1 MARERLEYVWL
12 EMRQRCKNP
21 KHHAY
26 KYYGGRGI
34 KICKEWESYKTFRDW
49 AAMTGYNANAKRG
62 ECTLDRIDP
71 NGNYEPLNCRWVSMR
86 VQQNN
91 KRNNHYITI
100 NGVTRTIAEW
110 GRTSAINEMTIRK
123 RLEYGWSDVDAVTMP
138 LKRRVK
144 K

>member
-1 MARERLEYVWL
+1 MNWVWL

-21 KHHAY
+21 KHHSY
-26 KYYGGRGI
+26 KNYGGRGI
-34 KICKEWESYKTFRDW
+34 EVCKEWDSYKTFRDW

-91 KRNNHYITI
+91 RRNNHYITV
-100 NGVTRTIAEW
+100 NGITRTLAEW
-110 GRTSAINEMTIRK
+110 AEVTGIKRKTSQK
-123 RLEYGWSDVDAVTMP
+123 RIEKGWSDIDAVSLP
-138 LKRRVK
+138 LQRRGK

>member
-110 GRTSAINEMTIRK
+110 GRTSEINEMTIRK

>member
-34 KICKEWESYKTFRDW
+34 KICKEWDSYKTFRDW

-110 GRTSAINEMTIRK
+110 GRTSEINEMTIRK

>member
-1 MARERLEYVWL
+1 MNWVWL

-21 KHHAY
+21 KHKAY
-26 KYYGGRGI
+26 KNYGGRGI
-34 KICKEWESYKTFRDW
+34 EVCKEWDSYKTFRDW
-49 AAMTGYNANAKRG
+49 AEMTGYNANAKRG

-91 KRNNHYITI
+91 RRNNHYITI
-100 NGVTRTIAEW
+100 NGVTRTVAEW
-110 GRTSAINEMTIRK
+110 GRTSAINEKTIRK
-123 RLEYGWSDVDAVTMP
+123 RLEKGWSDVDAVTTP
-138 LKRRVK
+138 LKRRAK

>member
-1 MARERLEYVWL
+1 MSRERLNWVWL

-34 KICKEWESYKTFRDW
+34 KICKEWDSYKTFRDW

-71 NGNYEPLNCRWVSMR
+71 DGNYEPLNCRWVSMKE
-86 VQQNN
+86 QGNN
-91 KRNNHYITI
+91 RRNNHYITV
-100 NGVTRTIAEW
+100 NGITHTLSEWAEVTGIKRKTIQ
-110 GRTSAINEMTIRK
+110 K
-123 RLEYGWSDVDAVTMP
+123 RIEKGWSDIDAVSLP
-138 LKRRVK
+138 LQRRVK